1 MEFIVYVNV
10 YIYYLKEPSLE
21 VKYRLLI
28 KEIYNEKDCLDKS
41 DFCEEFC
48 QIL

>member
-1 MEFIVYVNV
+1 MYMYM
-10 YIYYLKEPSLE
+10 YIIICHLKEPSLE
-21 VKYRLLI
+21 VKYSLLI
-28 KEIYNEKDCLDKS
+28 KEIDNEKDCLDKS